1 MTTKQLMEELIK
13 GLVNNP
19 DQVEISE
26 REGDR
31 TTIFEAQVAKEDM
44 GKVIGKRGKTI
55 ESIKI
60 ILGACGAKHKKRY
73 NFEILEDE

>member
-1 MTTKQLMEELIK
+1 MTMKQLLEELIK
-13 GLVNNP
+13 GLVSQP
-19 DQVEISE
+19 DQVEIQESE
-26 REGDR
+26 EDR
-31 TTIFEAQVAKEDM
+31 STVFEAQVAKEDM

-73 NFEILEDE
+73 VFQILEDE